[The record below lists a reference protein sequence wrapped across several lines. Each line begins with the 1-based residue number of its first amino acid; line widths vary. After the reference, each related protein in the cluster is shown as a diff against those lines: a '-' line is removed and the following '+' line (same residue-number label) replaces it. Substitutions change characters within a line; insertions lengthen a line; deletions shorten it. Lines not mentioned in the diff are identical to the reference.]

1 MVRDSLIQPL
11 RPGFNFLGPSYPL
24 MLKALDP
31 FYPCLLVL
39 RAIGFFYCSFFFF
52 LYFFFRRLP
61 FSLLFLASRINFMI
75 FQIINN
81 ISLCSS
87 FFQEPTILTLINNN
101 IKIHMHCSSI
111 HSENKK
117 YCHHINIIK
126 LNSRIN
132 SKFMYFLFF

>member
-1 MVRDSLIQPL
+1 
-11 RPGFNFLGPSYPL
+11 

-39 RAIGFFYCSFFFF
+39 RAIGFFCLLFLFLSIFFAIFLFASFSF
-52 LYFFFRRLP
+52 

-87 FFQEPTILTLINNN
+87 FFQEPTILTFINNK
-101 IKIHMHCSSI
+101 IKNMHCSSI

-117 YCHHINIIK
+117 YCHHINLIK
-126 LNSRIN
+126 LIPRMN
-132 SKFMYFLFF
+132 SKSCTSCSFVIKNIFLFKKGDGFIGHS

>member
-1 MVRDSLIQPL
+1 
-11 RPGFNFLGPSYPL
+11 

-39 RAIGFFYCSFFFF
+39 RAIGFFCLLFLFLSIFSPFFFCK
-52 LYFFFRRLP
+52 LS

-87 FFQEPTILTLINNN
+87 FFQEPTILTFINN
-101 IKIHMHCSSI
+101 KFKRHMHCSSI

-132 SKFMYFLFF
+132 SKLMYFLFFCIKNIFHLREVKDLWNYS

>member
-1 MVRDSLIQPL
+1 
-11 RPGFNFLGPSYPL
+11 

-31 FYPCLLVL
+31 FSPCLLVL
-39 RAIGFFYCSFFFF
+39 RAIGFFCLLFLFFF
-52 LYFFFRRLP
+52 LFFSPLFFSQAFL

-87 FFQEPTILTLINNN
+87 FFQEPTILTFINNK
-101 IKIHMHCSSI
+101 IKNMHCSSI

-117 YCHHINIIK
+117 CCHHIKIIK
-126 LNSRIN
+126 LISGMN
-132 SKFMYFLFF
+132 SKSCTSCSFVVKTFFI